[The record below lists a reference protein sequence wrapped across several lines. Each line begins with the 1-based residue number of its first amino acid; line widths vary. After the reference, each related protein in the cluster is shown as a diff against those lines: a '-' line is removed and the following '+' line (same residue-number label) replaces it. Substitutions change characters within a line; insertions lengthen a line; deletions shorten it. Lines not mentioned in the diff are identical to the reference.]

1 MTWKKPLEMRVNPL
15 VYSQKDENLSPKNLK
30 NWIMSMTWNNVEAG
44 SSQESA
50 GKSLA
55 SYATQEY
62 SQNFIINVS
71 GVKSLKIMNHYGV
84 HLQAI

>member
-1 MTWKKPLEMRVNPL
+1 MTWKNLE
-15 VYSQKDENLSPKNLK
+15 
-30 NWIMSMTWNNVEAG
+30 TG
-44 SSQESA
+44 SYQESP

-71 GVKSLKIMNHYGV
+71 GIKSLKIMNHYGV
-84 HLQAI
+84 HL